1 MIGNKFIAIM
11 TVLVAFM
18 CASLV
23 SSKSAEAEEVV
34 PGDKSLIEPQ
44 GASSPSEVPASQA
57 APIAE
62 GSEAE
67 SAVPKSPIRLKT
79 VDYQDT
85 GEASG
90 KLKIGGTAPPGNDLY
105 LFMDDQ
111 PFAKVVPDGEGKWSV
126 EGEMRLDE
134 GRHTFR
140 AEQYD
145 PATQM
150 LAGRAMV
157 SIERTKPGA
166 EEAKGQAAP
175 AEPSTPQ
182 ATTP

>member
-11 TVLVAFM
+11 TVLAAVL

-23 SSKSAEAEEVV
+23 YSTFAGAAEVV
-34 PGDKSLIEPQ
+34 PGDKSLIEANHP
-44 GASSPSEVPASQA
+44 GEDSAPAEA
-57 APIAE
+57 VA

-67 SAVPKSPIRLKT
+67 SHVPKSPIRFNT

-85 GEASG
+85 GEGSG
-90 KLKIGGTAPPGNDLY
+90 KLKLAGTALSGSDLY
-105 LFMDDQ
+105 LYFDEQ
-111 PFAKVVPDGEGKWSV
+111 PFAKVVPDSEGKWAV
-126 EGEMRLDE
+126 EGELKLDD

-145 PATQM
+145 EATRI

-157 SIERTKPGA
+157 AIERAKPNPEDA
-166 EEAKGQAAP
+166 AKGQAAP
-175 AEPSTPQ
+175 AEPATPQ

>member
-1 MIGNKFIAIM
+1 MIGNKFISIM
-11 TVLVAFM
+11 TVLAAVM

-23 SSKSAEAEEVV
+23 YSKSADAAEVV
-34 PGDKSLIEPQ
+34 PGDKSLIEANHP
-44 GASSPSEVPASQA
+44 GEDSAPAEA
-57 APIAE
+57 AA

-67 SAVPKSPIRLKT
+67 SHVPKSPIRFTT

-85 GEASG
+85 GGEVG
-90 KLKIGGTAPPGNDLY
+90 KLKLAGTALTGTAVYLY
-105 LFMDDQ
+105 YDEQ
-111 PFAKVVPDGEGKWSV
+111 PFAKVDADSEGKWSM
-126 EGEMRLDE
+126 EGELKLDD

-145 PATQM
+145 ETTRI

-157 SIERTKPGA
+157 AIERAKPNPEGA
-166 EEAKGQAAP
+166 AKGQAAP